1 MCVSECVSA
10 YVCVVQELIELA
22 ERLGPAHSRGL
33 SREGLFSLSFPFFR
47 SVFSILIHHSPEI
60 NRLPSRTHRK
70 KDGDDKRCV
79 CVCVCMI
86 IEISYSFSLSLSLY
100 LSCVV
105 CMCEFQVREKI
116 RTLMPCRHDFHQ
128 KCIDKWLKVYVY
140 VYTPSHPHT
149 LTPTQDHS
157 TCPICRE
164 KVKPTAS

>member
-1 MCVSECVSA
+1 MT
-10 YVCVVQELIELA
+10 
-22 ERLGPAHSRGL
+22 RG
-33 SREGLFSLSFPFFR
+33 
-47 SVFSILIHHSPEI
+47 
-60 NRLPSRTHRK
+60 
-70 KDGDDKRCV
+70 V

-140 VYTPSHPHT
+140 VHPLTPSHPHT
-149 LTPTQDHS
+149 LTGSQYMSDMPREGEAYCVVRTQMLNSAVYVYNHAIHCLIYNPHNHL
-157 TCPICRE
+157 TLLFFKICLSRDSLPSPS
-164 KVKPTAS
+164 K